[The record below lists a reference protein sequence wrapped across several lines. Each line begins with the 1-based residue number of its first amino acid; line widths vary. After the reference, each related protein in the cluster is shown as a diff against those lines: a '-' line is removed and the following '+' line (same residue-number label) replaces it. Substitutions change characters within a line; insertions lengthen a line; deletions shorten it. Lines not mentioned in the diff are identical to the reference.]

1 MDESLFNKLKSV
13 ITDKSNNTD
22 VFKYLYNFV
31 NFPIHI
37 NPYGHNCKTTNCNK

>member
-13 ITDKSNNTD
+13 IIDKSNNTD

-31 NFPIHI
+31 NFPKHI
-37 NPYGHNCKTTNCNK
+37 NPYEYNSKASNNN